1 METHEADDRQGRPT
15 KLPRAPAGPHVFRRA
30 ERGRPRLH
38 VDVRGEAAVD
48 DRRAG
53 PDRLGE
59 HEAGQQ
65 LGVLLHQRA
74 RNGHW
79 RGGSGEGEG
88 SDDADLA
95 RRGEVDEPLAHRDVQ
110 DQGRVGVDHRVG
122 VRPVPEPGLVD
133 AVAQAQELERV
144 RDLRGAP
151 RVDEGRLVGIQHLD
165 PHHLEMAEAR
175 VDVLGFDRRSG
186 HVDYVKGVG
195 EAHEVAEV
203 LEGSGP
209 LATGGVHR
217 IRRAPDRNELRVSSA
232 DVEGAGGAG
241 QGELRWGRGDGR
253 LDQLPPEA
261 HLVPGNRRAGAS
273 EEPARTIVF
282 DLNAQL
288 FEHGERGRV
297 DLRDLL
303 VRVAP
308 GERKGAFQMPIVDGA
323 GGRFGRSPA
332 MVGAAVT
339 APPRPR
345 RLAHGSAPGVSGH
358 PR

>member
-1 METHEADDRQGRPT
+1 MR
-15 KLPRAPAGPHVFRRA
+15 
-30 ERGRPRLH
+30 
-38 VDVRGEAAVD
+38 
-48 DRRAG
+48 
-53 PDRLGE
+53 
-59 HEAGQQ
+59 
-65 LGVLLHQRA
+65 
-74 RNGHW
+74 
-79 RGGSGEGEG
+79 SG
-88 SDDADLA
+88 
-95 RRGEVDEPLAHRDVQ
+95 
-110 DQGRVGVDHRVG
+110 
-122 VRPVPEPGLVD
+122 PEPGLVD
-133 AVAQAQELERV
+133 AVAPAQELERV

-151 RVDEGRLVGIQHLD
+151 RVDEGQLVGIQYLG
-165 PHHLEMAEAR
+165 PHHLEMAQAG

-186 HVDYVKGVG
+186 HVDYVKRVG

-217 IRRAPDRNELRVSSA
+217 MRRAPDRNELRVSSA

-241 QGELRWGRGDGR
+241 QGELRGRPGDGR
-253 LDQLPPEA
+253 LDQFPPEA
-261 HLVPGNRRAGAS
+261 HVGPGDRRAGAS
-273 EEPARTIVF
+273 EESARTIVV

-308 GERKGAFQMPIVDGA
+308 GERKGAFQMPIVGGS
-323 GGRFGRSPA
+323 GGRIGRSPVTA
-332 MVGAAVT
+332 GAPVT

-345 RLAHGSAPGVSGH
+345 RLVRGSAPGTSGH